1 MKLLTFVL
9 VMIFVMITSA
19 RPAVYDV
26 IPTNDQS
33 APSVRLSTGQR
44 ENLKINE
51 LRSRT
56 RKFLRNQFRKKI
68 QSA

>member
-1 MKLLTFVL
+1 MKILTFVL
-9 VMIFVMITSA
+9 VMIFVMITSQ

-26 IPTNDQS
+26 IPSNDQS
-33 APSVRLSTGQR
+33 VPSVRPSTGQR

-51 LRSRT
+51 LRSLT